1 MKDNIN
7 NTIKDTKKA
16 TLSIFDS
23 LLEIIAHIILHA
35 SATKRKFIHKID
47 WVSIIVILSGSM
59 VNCFFVSLPNRFLTL
74 DFTECK
80 KD

>member
-35 SATKRKFIHKID
+35 SATKRKFIHKI
-47 WVSIIVILSGSM
+47 GSALLKAKG
-59 VNCFFVSLPNRFLTL
+59 FIAKARFEM
-74 DFTECK
+74 TE
-80 KD
+80 

>member
-35 SATKRKFIHKID
+35 SATKRKAIHKID
-47 WVSIIVILSGSM
+47 LLKAKGFIAKA
-59 VNCFFVSLPNRFLTL
+59 RFEM
-74 DFTECK
+74 TE
-80 KD
+80 